1 MATPFYA
8 AAGSPASLTTL
19 DSGVVPNNYPD
30 GQTLDNTVIGGIT
43 PVAATVT
50 NLTITGTLTRTGG
63 SVTPPIQVTTAT
75 LTLVQATHSGRL
87 LVQNRAAGTTF
98 TLPASTGTGA
108 TYHIFV
114 ETTITSGGV
123 IVNTAGTD
131 IFAGGIS
138 VAKTSDGSDFNG
150 NSTANKTFTLNG
162 TTTGGIAGS
171 FVEVQDVATGIWSV
185 QGYAPASG
193 TLATPFSN

>member
-1 MATPFYA
+1 MTFYT

-30 GQTLDNTVIGGIT
+30 GQTLDNTIIGGIT
-43 PVAATVT
+43 PVNATFNNV
-50 NLTITGTLTRTGG
+50 NINGTLTRAGG
-63 SVTPPIQVTTAT
+63 SVSAPIQVTTST
-75 LTLVQATHSGRL
+75 LTLVQATHAGRVL
-87 LVQNRAAGTTF
+87 IQNRAAGTTF
-98 TLPASTGTGA
+98 TLPASTGSGA
-108 TYHIFV
+108 VYHIFV
-114 ETTITSGGV
+114 ETTITSVGV
-123 IVNTAGTD
+123 ILNTAGSD
-131 IFAGGIS
+131 IFSGGIS

-150 NSTANKTFTLNG
+150 NSTANKTMTFNG

-171 FVEVQDVATGIWSV
+171 YVEVQDVATGIWSI